1 MEVRKACGGM
11 ENQDTEEIKI
21 INLAES
27 EEEIEIV
34 DYSSALS
41 RQSRKFEI
49 LLQAL
54 SSKSVMKKPQ
64 PSKKKEKQVNSS
76 RHITEITVYET
87 LRDALSDPR
96 KEKAKKKQKKESDDL
111 FKCQKCDFI
120 SLRKIGV
127 MIHFHKMHK

>member
-1 MEVRKACGGM
+1 MEVGKSCGGM
-11 ENQDTEEIKI
+11 ENQDTDID
-21 INLAES
+21 LAES

-34 DYSSALS
+34 EIVDYSSAS
-41 RQSRKFEI
+41 SHQSRKFET
-49 LLQAL
+49 LQQAL
-54 SSKSVMKKPQ
+54 SSKYVMKKRQ

-87 LRDALSDPR
+87 LQDVLSDPR

-127 MIHFHKMHK
+127 MIHFQKTHK